1 MLKNKAFGVAD
12 HALIDVYQRG
22 QALYFYA
29 IFDKKIRQGAR
40 VGNVL
45 PEILRLL
52 MGFIKKLLEKDNS
65 HVFVWSLVCWFS
77 WYVFSELVQFKILGS
92 QCVLL
97 IFIANMSE

>member
-22 QALYFYA
+22 QALFFYA
-29 IFDKKIRQGAR
+29 ILDKKIRQGAR

-52 MGFIKKLLEKDNS
+52 MGFIKKAVRNR
-65 HVFVWSLVCWFS
+65 
-77 WYVFSELVQFKILGS
+77 
-92 QCVLL
+92 
-97 IFIANMSE
+97 

>member
-22 QALYFYA
+22 QALFFYA

-40 VGNVL
+40 LGNAL

-52 MGFIKKLLEKDNS
+52 MGLIKRAVRKR
-65 HVFVWSLVCWFS
+65 
-77 WYVFSELVQFKILGS
+77 
-92 QCVLL
+92 
-97 IFIANMSE
+97 

>member
-22 QALYFYA
+22 QALFFYA
-29 IFDKKIRQGAR
+29 IFDKKIRQEAR

-52 MGFIKKLLEKDNS
+52 MVFTEKA
-65 HVFVWSLVCWFS
+65 VR
-77 WYVFSELVQFKILGS
+77 KR
-92 QCVLL
+92 
-97 IFIANMSE
+97 

>member
-22 QALYFYA
+22 QALFFYA

-40 VGNVL
+40 LGNAL

-52 MGFIKKLLEKDNS
+52 IGFIKRAVRKR
-65 HVFVWSLVCWFS
+65 
-77 WYVFSELVQFKILGS
+77 
-92 QCVLL
+92 
-97 IFIANMSE
+97 